1 MYVANQEYDID
12 AYKELAAAIVKQAVI
27 DYERALRHLK
37 KNPLHD
43 DAKHIKEECE
53 SFFIKDLGMYSNLDG
68 RAIIQAIKDR
78 VKYNDQ
84 MQA

>member
-1 MYVANQEYDID
+1 MQVANLEYDID
-12 AYKELAAAIVKQAVI
+12 AYKEFAAAVVKQAVV
-27 DYERALRHLK
+27 DYRRALICLK
-37 KNPLHD
+37 KNHLHD
-43 DAKHIKEECE
+43 DARHIKEECE

>member
-1 MYVANQEYDID
+1 MANQEYYID
-12 AYKELAAAIVKQAVI
+12 TYKEFAAAVVKQAVV
-27 DYERALRHLK
+27 DYRRALICLK
-37 KNPLHD
+37 KNHLHD

-68 RAIIQAIKDR
+68 RVIIQAIKDR

-84 MQA
+84 RQA